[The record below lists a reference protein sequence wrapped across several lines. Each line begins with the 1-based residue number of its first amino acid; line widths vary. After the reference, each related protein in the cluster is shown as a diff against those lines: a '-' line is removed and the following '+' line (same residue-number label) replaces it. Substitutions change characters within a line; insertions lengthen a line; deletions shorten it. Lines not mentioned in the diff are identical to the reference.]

1 MRAHLLHGPILLLV
15 WEFAPI
21 SLAQDSLGNHRVTF
35 GYGTGQFEDRSLSC
49 AGEVLTAD
57 PIRYQEVGSQVD
69 LWSRHARF
77 TLYNGRHFGD
87 RFNDGLFGGAAV
99 AWEGQYVGLGTG
111 VAAMSAASHRFTGPS
126 FYVRLGNMDRA
137 HFLLDVLPPTPVRGM
152 AGLARAGV
160 GFNRG
165 HLRGRSGRLG
175 IDLPLHY
182 DWAYLYGF
190 SGEWLLP
197 VTRTADVTLQGR
209 WGPSE
214 EHASWGAG
222 VGVRFTFED

>member
-1 MRAHLLHGPILLLV
+1 MRAHLLHGPILLFI
-15 WEFAPI
+15 WEFTPI
-21 SLAQDSLGNHRVTF
+21 SLAQDSLGNHRIAF
-35 GYGTGQFEDRSLSC
+35 GYGAGQFEHRTLSC
-49 AGEVLTAD
+49 SGAVLTAN
-57 PIRYQEVGSQVD
+57 PTRYQEVGSQVD

-77 TLYNGRHFGD
+77 TLYGGRHFGD
-87 RFNDGLFGGAAV
+87 QFYDGLFGGAAV

-111 VAAMSAASHRFTGPS
+111 VSAVSGSDGFTGPS
-126 FYVRLGNMDRA
+126 FYLRFGNMDRA

-152 AGLARAGV
+152 AGLAWAGV

-165 HLRGRSGRLG
+165 HLRGPSGRLG
-175 IDLPLHY
+175 VDVPLHA
-182 DWAYLYGF
+182 DQAYLLGF

-209 WGPSE
+209 WAPSE
-214 EHASWGAG
+214 RHANWGTG